1 MTYAQPTTDPTAV
14 MGRRI
19 VAYLI
24 DGIVGIAL
32 LAAVVMPLFAN
43 KIDST
48 SFETDT
54 GASAFCENIN
64 DETFS
69 EFESTDTGT
78 RNELPADSSF
88 CLNVNDT
95 AYVIRGDDANSVFGQ
110 LTIWSYLTA
119 GLNTIILQGLTGA
132 TVGKFLLG
140 LRTVKED
147 GTRAGIGWNF
157 LRQLVGVVDAFC
169 CGIVGLLVAT
179 NSKGHR
185 RIGDMAASTYVVRKS
200 AMGSPIQVPGVAPT
214 VYAPP
219 AGAWNQAPGAGS
231 WPTPTAGPS
240 TWGPAPGATPAAPD
254 ADGPTW
260 DPARNAYIQYDR
272 EVGAWVQ
279 WNDDVKAW
287 HPIDQ

>member
-1 MTYAQPTTDPTAV
+1 MADPTAV
-14 MGRRI
+14 MGRRV

-24 DGIVGIAL
+24 DGLIGLAL
-32 LAAVVMPLFAN
+32 LAAVVGPLFAG
-43 KIDST
+43 KV
-48 SFETDT
+48 DT
-54 GASAFCENIN
+54 TTFGSDTAASDFCSQIN
-64 DETFS
+64 DDTFS
-69 EFESTDTGT
+69 EFESTETGT
-78 RNELPADSSF
+78 RSELPADASF
-88 CLNVNDT
+88 CLNLNDT
-95 AYVIRGDDANSVFGQ
+95 AYVIRGDEANSLLGQ
-110 LTIWSYLTA
+110 LSLWSYLTA

-147 GTRAGIGWNF
+147 GTRAGIGWNL

-169 CGIVGLLVAT
+169 CGIVGLLVAS
-179 NSKGHR
+179 NSRGHR
-185 RIGDMAASTYVVRKS
+185 RVGDMAASTYVVRKS
-200 AMGSPIQVPGVAPT
+200 AMGAPIQVPGVAPT

-219 AGAWNQAPGAGS
+219 AAWGQTPGAGT
-231 WPTPTAGPS
+231 WPTPTPGAGAWGPS
-240 TWGPAPGATPAAPD
+240 TDATQVTPD
-254 ADGPTW
+254 PDGPTW

>member
-1 MTYAQPTTDPTAV
+1 MADPTAV
-14 MGRRI
+14 MGRRV

-24 DGIVGIAL
+24 DGVIGILLL
-32 LAAVVMPLFAN
+32 LAVIGPLFAN

-48 SFETDT
+48 TFRSDTD
-54 GASAFCENIN
+54 ASAYCDQIN
-64 DETFS
+64 DSTFS
-69 EFESTDTGT
+69 EFETENGT
-78 RNELPADSSF
+78 RDELPADSSF

-95 AYVIRGDDANSVFGQ
+95 TYVIRGDDANSVFSQ
-110 LTIWSYLTA
+110 LTLWNYLTA

-157 LRQLVGVVDAFC
+157 LRQLVGVVDSFC
-169 CGIVGLLVAT
+169 CGIVGLVVAS
-179 NSKGHR
+179 NSRGHR
-185 RIGDMAASTYVVRKS
+185 RVGDMAASTYVVHKS
-200 AMGSPIQVPGVAPT
+200 AMGSPIQVPGAPT
-214 VYAPP
+214 PATYPP
-219 AGAWNQAPGAGS
+219 AASAWGQAPGA
-231 WPTPTAGPS
+231 P
-240 TWGPAPGATPAAPD
+240 TWGPAADATSVAPN

-260 DPARNAYIQYDR
+260 DAARNAYIQYDR

>member
-1 MTYAQPTTDPTAV
+1 MADPTAV
-14 MGRRI
+14 MGRRV

-24 DGIVGIAL
+24 DGLIGLAL

-43 KIDST
+43 KIDTT
-48 SFETDT
+48 SFGSDT
-54 GASAFCENIN
+54 GASGFCDQIN
-64 DETFS
+64 DATFS
-69 EFESTDTGT
+69 EFDSTETGT
-78 RNELPADSSF
+78 SNELPADSSF
-88 CLNVNDT
+88 CLNVGDT
-95 AYVIRGDDANSVFGQ
+95 AYVIRGDEANTVLGQ
-110 LTIWSYLTA
+110 LSLWSYLTA

-147 GTRAGIGWNF
+147 GTRAGIGWNL

-169 CGIVGLLVAT
+169 CGIVGLLVAN

-185 RIGDMAASTYVVRKS
+185 RVGDMAASTYVVHKS
-200 AMGSPIQVPGVAPT
+200 AMGAPIQVPGVAPT

-219 AGAWNQAPGAGS
+219 AGAWGQAPTSGAWGAPTSGAGGWGS
-231 WPTPTAGPS
+231 SADATQVTPN
-240 TWGPAPGATPAAPD
+240 

-260 DPARNAYIQYDR
+260 DNARNAYIQYDR